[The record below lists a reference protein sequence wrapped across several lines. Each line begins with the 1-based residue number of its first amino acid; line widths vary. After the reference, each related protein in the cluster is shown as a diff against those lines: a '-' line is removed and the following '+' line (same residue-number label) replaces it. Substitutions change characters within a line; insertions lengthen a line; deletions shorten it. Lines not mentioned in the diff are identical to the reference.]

1 MRPPV
6 VTILASGDVVL
17 RFPFDRWLVEALK
30 TNVPAYAR
38 TYDATSREWMISPTY
53 TERAGELVAS
63 VFPDVQVIDFRGAR
77 SSAPPTRTTPAT
89 SYSVLHLLPTAPP
102 ELVESA
108 YRTLSRLH
116 HPDAG
121 GDTAEMQ
128 ELNHAVARIRR
139 IRA

>member
-1 MRPPV
+1 M
-6 VTILASGDVVL
+6 TASIRRTPDGTFCV
-17 RFPFDRWLVEALK
+17 RFPYHPGVVGAIKRL
-30 TNVPAYAR
+30 VPAGSR
-38 TYDATSREWMISPTY
+38 RYDPS
-53 TERAGELVAS
+53 ERAWYVAS
-63 VFPDVQVIDFRGAR
+63 AYQRIIRDLLTDVFIEVETDPERA
-77 SSAPPTRTTPAT
+77 AYTPPTGTTPAT